1 MTRDSRGPARGNAAQ
16 PRRRWPWLALAA
28 GVLMALPGSWLL
40 AHRLASRDFPPAPW
54 SASELPTIPAAEENG
69 LDDVVLPSGS
79 WNVSNV
85 PEELVPL
92 VAALERQAPAAR
104 WALTVA
110 ESARL
115 AEWRGVDADTS
126 ARAAELAQIDAALGE
141 RRFADPCLGVGS
153 ECPMMRAIN
162 LGRFAALAD
171 LDAALRG
178 DWSVALRRAL
188 RLLRAAN
195 DLIMSARTMLGNSVA
210 LVFARIAT
218 DHARVVVAGYAA
230 AAEPSA
236 APGATPSAA
245 QGATSIAERETLDA
259 IASTLS
265 ALARDDVD
273 ARRALIAE
281 CFWIRDGLMPLL
293 DDPTNYPGAGG
304 FLAPYFVDP
313 RGTIAASD
321 ERFITLMAWVEAPD
335 HATRAPPVSR
345 SYASGPG
352 WWLWNPA
359 GKSILDIAGVDLTH
373 VITRM
378 DELADT
384 LFVSR
389 DALRREL
396 SALRE

>member
-1 MTRDSRGPARGNAAQ
+1 
-16 PRRRWPWLALAA
+16 
-28 GVLMALPGSWLL
+28 MALPGSWLL

-69 LDDVVLPSGS
+69 LDDVVLPNSS
-79 WNVSNV
+79 WHVRNV
-85 PEELVPL
+85 PQELVPL
-92 VAALERQAPAAR
+92 VALLEREAPSAR
-104 WALTVA
+104 WASIVD

-115 AEWRGVDADTS
+115 AEWTGVDADAALRT
-126 ARAAELAQIDAALGE
+126 AELLQIDAAIGA

-153 ECPMMRAIN
+153 ECNMARAIN
-162 LGRFAALAD
+162 LVRFAAVAD
-171 LDAALRG
+171 LDAALHG
-178 DWSVALRRAL
+178 DWSAALRRAL
-188 RLLRAAN
+188 TLLRAAN
-195 DLIMSARTMLGNSVA
+195 DLIVSARTMLGNSVA

-230 AAEPSA
+230 AEPSA
-236 APGATPSAA
+236 DTGATPSAA
-245 QGATSIAERETLDA
+245 QGATSIAQREILDA
-259 IASTLS
+259 IASTLG

-273 ARRALIAE
+273 ARRALITE
-281 CFWIRDGLMPLL
+281 CFWIRESLMPLL
-293 DDPTNYPGAGG
+293 EDPTNYPGAGG
-304 FLAPYFVDP
+304 FLAPYLVDP

-359 GKSILDIAGVDLTH
+359 GKSILDIAGVGSSH
-373 VITRM
+373 VIARM
-378 DELADT
+378 DELADA